1 MEPTTV
7 QGQWLVQFQ
16 LLNAPSTFEN
26 ITTPRDLHLEVEV
39 AWELLK
45 TTLNM
50 NKKEWSFNHR
60 LCMP

>member
-1 MEPTTV
+1 MEPTMV

-26 ITTPRDLHLEVEV
+26 ITTPRDLHLEIEV

-45 TTLNM
+45 TTLNL
-50 NKKEWSFNHR
+50 K
-60 LCMP
+60 